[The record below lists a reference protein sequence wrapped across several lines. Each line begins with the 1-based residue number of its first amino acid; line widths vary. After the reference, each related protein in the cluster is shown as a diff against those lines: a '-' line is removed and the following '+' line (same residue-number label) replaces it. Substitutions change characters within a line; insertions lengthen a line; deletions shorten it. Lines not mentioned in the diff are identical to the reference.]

1 MGVIKYGVCLK
12 KNPVK
17 GTTKAYAVIN
27 SEEFNFTDMAEQVTA
42 ETTVTRTDCVAVMRA
57 VVDIA
62 KREILKGNRIVL
74 GDLGTIYPTLT
85 SKGQA
90 KVEDLTAHYIT
101 HVNLRFRP
109 SPEFSNEVQKATFE
123 KTALKKTMRKALADE
138 QAAMAAKLAALG
150 DQGGDDGDGD
160 GTGDD
165 TNP

>member
-17 GTTKAYAVIN
+17 GTTKVYAVIN
-27 SEEFNFTDMAEQVTA
+27 SEEFSFADMADQVTA

-62 KREILKGNRIVL
+62 KREILKGNRIAL
-74 GDLGTIYPTLT
+74 GDLGIIYPTLS
-85 SKGQA
+85 SKGMA
-90 KVEDLTAHYIT
+90 KVEDFTANHIT

-109 SPEFSNEVQKATFE
+109 SGEFLSEVQKASFE
-123 KTALKKTMRKALADE
+123 KTPLKKTMRKALADE
-138 QAAMAAKLAALG
+138 NAAMAAKLAALG
-150 DQGGDDGDGD
+150 DQGDGDGD
-160 GTGDD
+160 GDDTGDD

>member
-74 GDLGTIYPTLT
+74 GDDIDIPIGDSYRDQLNAYINSKFLT
-85 SKGQA
+85 K
-90 KVEDLTAHYIT
+90 
-101 HVNLRFRP
+101 
-109 SPEFSNEVQKATFE
+109 
-123 KTALKKTMRKALADE
+123 
-138 QAAMAAKLAALG
+138 
-150 DQGGDDGDGD
+150 
-160 GTGDD
+160 
-165 TNP
+165 